1 MALTLALLFAL
12 MQAVPYV
19 PAKLERS
26 APVAH
31 PPNIIASSWV
41 VLDVEVRQDGG
52 PGSIVRLLGDN
63 PFVDLA
69 VTSVRG
75 WTFTAARNPM
85 PTESHVTAVFLFRAP
100 NLFGGS
106 PVALPAST
114 TATDRP
120 PLLVELWDP
129 GYPPTS
135 VGEGATIVELQT
147 GEAGNIEGSR
157 VISDASGLASFTEQ
171 GLQSWKFQPAIREG
185 KPSSATVIAVVSY
198 LRPVTTIGVAPSPP
212 TPPTPPTPPGPPPTP
227 PAPGTIIRRR

>member
-1 MALTLALLFAL
+1 MALTFSLLLAL

-19 PAKLERS
+19 PARLERS

-41 VLDVEVRQDGG
+41 VLDVEVRQDGS

-106 PVALPAST
+106 PVVLPAST
-114 TATDRP
+114 ASADRP

-147 GEAGNIEGSR
+147 GDAGNIEGSR

-171 GLQSWKFQPAIREG
+171 GLRSWKFQPAIREG

-198 LRPVTTIGVAPSPP
+198 LRPVTTIGVAP
-212 TPPTPPTPPGPPPTP
+212 TPPTPPGPTPTP
-227 PAPGTIIRRR
+227 PPPTGRGTFSR